1 MVVVEAEKNSWG
13 GFEDGGDGMG
23 LWELSIFDTF
33 RFQRLLFFFCRYS
46 IRLPV
51 VVPSGRGY

>member
-1 MVVVEAEKNSWG
+1 MPSSLVAVAFTILVVVVMAVVEEEKNSWG

-33 RFQRLLFFFCRYS
+33 RFQR
-46 IRLPV
+46 
-51 VVPSGRGY
+51 